1 MKKTI
6 AAALRRLAEYLAP
19 SGPPPIYIERK
30 QLEDLTLSIQ
40 VHHPGYTREGRDAHP
55 DVEPYL
61 TQQIARALER
71 AVIAGGLT
79 DQIEY
84 RVEDQTV
91 HALLKFWVK
100 KI

>member
-6 AAALRRLAEYLAP
+6 AATLRRLADWLAP
-19 SGPPPIYIERK
+19 SGPPPIIIERK
-30 QLEDLTLSIQ
+30 HLEDLTLSIQ
-40 VHHPGYTREGRDAHP
+40 VHHPGYAADPEKNK
-55 DVEPYL
+55 DVEAYL

-84 RVEDQTV
+84 RIEDQTV